1 MRTLVI
7 GDIHGCS
14 TAMDLLLRELAP
26 QSDDTLITLGD
37 YVDRGPDS
45 RGVIDRLLSLQQ
57 RTRLV
62 PILGNHEI
70 LMLDASHGLVDMDSW
85 LAVGGRQ
92 TMASYVGAAPPDFKA
107 VPDTHW
113 DFIENQ
119 CQRFFETD
127 SHIFA
132 HAGVN
137 AMLPLADQ
145 SDDWLFWRRFDDA
158 HAHFSGKTLICG
170 HTAQKAGLPL
180 IKPGAIC
187 IDTWAYGEGWLTAMD
202 ISTQSFLQ
210 ANQRGE
216 LRRLSIEDVHA
227 KRHV

>member
-14 TAMDLLLRELAP
+14 TALDLLLRELAP
-26 QSDDTLITLGD
+26 QADDTLITLGD

-45 RGVIDRLLSLQQ
+45 RGVIDRLLALQQ
-57 RTRLV
+57 HTHLV

-70 LMLDASHGLVDMDSW
+70 LMLDARLGLVDFESW

-92 TMASYVGAAPPDFKA
+92 TMESYAGCARPEFKA

-113 DFIENQ
+113 DFIEH
-119 CQRFFETD
+119 CQRLFENDT
-127 SHIFA
+127 HIFA

-170 HTAQKAGLPL
+170 HTAQKSGMPL

-187 IDTWAYGEGWLTAMD
+187 IDTWAYGEGWLTALD
-202 ISTQSFLQ
+202 VATQTFIQ

-216 LRRLSIEDVHA
+216 LRRLSIEVVRA
-227 KRHV
+227 KQHV